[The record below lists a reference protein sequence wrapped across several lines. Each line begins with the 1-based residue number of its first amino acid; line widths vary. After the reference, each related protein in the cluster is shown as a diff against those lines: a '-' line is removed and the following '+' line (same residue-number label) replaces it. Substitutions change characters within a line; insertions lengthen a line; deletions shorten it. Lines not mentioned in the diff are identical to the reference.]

1 MKSKQLVLKVFILL
15 FLVTACNNN
24 PKPEPEAHEKETIDK
39 GQLKAEIDDLFEL
52 TYTLFK
58 EKDID
63 GLVDR
68 FIPNG
73 TLKLPISPL
82 IQGHDALR
90 ENYQS
95 TSKLEGFNLTINTLD
110 VEISDLGDMAY
121 VVGEFIVSFNTPQGL
136 YEDTGITLM
145 VLVRENNSWKI
156 ASEVLSSMPQIQ

>member
-1 MKSKQLVLKVFILL
+1 MKSKQLVLTVFILL

-24 PKPEPEAHEKETIDK
+24 PCPEPKAHEKETIDK
-39 GQLKAEIDDLFEL
+39 EQLKAEIEEMFVL
-52 TYTLFK
+52 THTLFK
-58 EKDID
+58 EKDVD

-82 IQGHDALR
+82 IHGHDALR

-95 TSKLEGFNLTINTLD
+95 NTELEDFKLDIKTLD
-110 VEISDLGDMAY
+110 LEISEAGDMAY
-121 VVGEFIVSFNTPQGL
+121 VMGEFIVSFNTPQGL

-145 VLVRENNSWKI
+145 VLVRENKHWKI